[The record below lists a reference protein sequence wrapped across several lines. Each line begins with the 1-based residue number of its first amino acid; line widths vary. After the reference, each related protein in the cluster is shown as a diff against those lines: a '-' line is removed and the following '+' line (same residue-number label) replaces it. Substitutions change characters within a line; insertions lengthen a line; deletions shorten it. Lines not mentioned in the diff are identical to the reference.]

1 MVWIQR
7 GGPVMWPLLVLSMWA
22 ATVVVERLLFWWRER
37 RRPAADAI
45 EELLASGNGDLDPA
59 SRLELLLDA
68 EQRRLERGMGTL
80 DTIFAA
86 APMLGI
92 LGTVLGV
99 IGAFD
104 ALAARANPDPMAVTG
119 GISEAL
125 ITTASGLVI
134 ALAVL
139 FPYGV
144 FRARISVR
152 LSELDAAARSHLAS
166 RGGRQPS
173 SDAA

>member
-7 GGPVMWPLLVLSMWA
+7 GGPVMWPLLVLSIWA

-37 RRPAADAI
+37 RRPAPQAI
-45 EELLASGNGDLDPA
+45 EELLAGGNGDLDPEC
-59 SRLELLLDA
+59 RLDLMLDE

-104 ALAARANPDPMAVTG
+104 SLAARANPDPMAVTG

-125 ITTASGLVI
+125 VTTMLGLIVAIPMVLLHALLVSTTKSVI
-134 ALAVL
+134 DVL
-139 FPYGV
+139 DEQSAGLIAM
-144 FRARISVR
+144 R
-152 LSELDAAARSHLAS
+152 SEEADA
-166 RGGRQPS
+166 
-173 SDAA
+173 